1 MPIAVNDAVVGVL
14 GLGVVARHVL
24 GKEELIAVPLRLP
37 ADNMPHISEAHAS
50 QDVWH
55 ARLVVAVF
63 AEISSGDMVSAT
75 HSHDGA

>member
-1 MPIAVNDAVVGVL
+1 
-14 GLGVVARHVL
+14 
-24 GKEELIAVPLRLP
+24 
-37 ADNMPHISEAHAS
+37 MPHISEAHAS